1 MKAPQSFQNNLGDA
15 EAGSGEAG
23 SGESAAEGSGSE
35 AECEEVDGSGDGDDI
50 EGLLAL
56 SGNKCKAKEGDMSGA
71 DALAAMV
78 GGSCDTEGMD
88 EKVNFPIFWRIFQ
101 YLHDF
106 LISF

>member
-1 MKAPQSFQNNLGDA
+1 
-15 EAGSGEAG
+15 
-23 SGESAAEGSGSE
+23 
-35 AECEEVDGSGDGDDI
+35 
-50 EGLLAL
+50 
-56 SGNKCKAKEGDMSGA
+56 MSGA